1 MSEFYRAIR
10 TKKLIAL
17 LIQYGFISK
26 LGSKHG
32 KYTRESD
39 NKTIIVPRHC
49 VLSSGT
55 SKQICEYLR
64 DECKIPAKELKKL
77 F

>member
-1 MSEFYRAIR
+1 MSEFYRSIR
-10 TKKLIAL
+10 IKKLIAL
-17 LIQYGFISK
+17 LVRHGFISK

-32 KYTRESD
+32 KYVRESD
-39 NKTIIVPRHC
+39 NKTIIVPRHL

-64 DECKIPAKELKKL
+64 DECKIPAEELKKL

>member
-1 MSEFYRAIR
+1 MSEFYRSIR

-17 LIQYGFISK
+17 LVRHGFISK

-32 KYTRESD
+32 KYVRESD
-39 NKTIIVPRHC
+39 NKTVIVPRHR

-55 SKQICEYLR
+55 SKQICEYLNTKC
-64 DECKIPAKELKKL
+64 DIAAEELARL